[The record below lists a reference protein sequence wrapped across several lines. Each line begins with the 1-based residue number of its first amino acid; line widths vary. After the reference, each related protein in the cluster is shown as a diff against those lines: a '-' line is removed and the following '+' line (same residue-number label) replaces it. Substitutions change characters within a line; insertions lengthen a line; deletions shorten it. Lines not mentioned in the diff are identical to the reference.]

1 MDTSKLEIGKVF
13 KNYKELCEAVNE
25 KIRTGKSKQLQLKD
39 WERHFTYDRDKYKF
53 IITKIYDTPMTKEDG
68 RKLSKNTVP
77 YMNEMEM
84 LILDLLAQSEN
95 GGAIS
100 LSKNKL
106 LHSLKIINDN
116 YKFYNRKRLKLSEIT
131 NINISNID
139 EFYTTTSDSFK
150 SQLETALRRLANQ
163 SLIFWSYS
171 VTVCHAIPEVEYTEN
186 GEVKMKKKTII
197 NDNGDYEIELQVSE
211 VKGKLDFRE
220 ATNKEIKIILGIER
234 DLLDQYK
241 CNSISEVFK
250 KGKIKEFYN
259 KVNDELFERLNI
271 LYYYNSYKIIF
282 NSDNVKKKL
291 SDLVLNETKKELTQ
305 TELNIKVRDRIE
317 QNANDRHSKAT
328 FQLALGDN
336 LQGKALMRSEDDYID
351 NTKQLNEILIKRNS
365 KFVTYSSPSKLTL
378 GESKVKT
385 NVINNEIDGYVES
398 MLPF

>member
-1 MDTSKLEIGKVF
+1 MDTSKLEVGNVF

-25 KIRTGKSKQLQLKD
+25 TTRTGKSKQLQLKD
-39 WERHFTYDRDKYKF
+39 WERYFTYDRDKYKF
-53 IITKIYDTPMTKEDG
+53 IITKIYNTPIAKEDG

-77 YMNEMEM
+77 YMDELEM
-84 LILDLLAQSEN
+84 LILDLLAQSDN

-197 NDNGDYEIELQVSE
+197 NDNGDYEVELQVSE

-241 CNSISEVFK
+241 CNSISDLFK
-250 KGKIKEFYN
+250 KGKIREFYN
-259 KVNDELFERLNI
+259 KINDILFERLNI

-291 SDLVLNETKKELTQ
+291 SDLVLNETRKELTQ

-336 LQGKALMRSEDDYID
+336 LQGKELMRSKDDYID
-351 NTKQLNEILIKRNS
+351 NTKQLNDMLIKRNA

-385 NVINNEIDGYVES
+385 NEINNGVSDYIDS

>member
-1 MDTSKLEIGKVF
+1 MNIEKLEVGTIC
-13 KNYKELCEAVNE
+13 KNYKELCNLLGEPI
-25 KIRTGKSKQLQLKD
+25 KSGKSKEYQVKN
-39 WERHFTYDRDKYKF
+39 WERYFKYDRDKYKF
-53 IITKIYDTPMTKEDG
+53 IITEIYDTPMIKEDG

-77 YMNEMEM
+77 YMDEMET
-84 LILDLLAQSEN
+84 LILDLLAQSDN

-150 SQLETALRRLANQ
+150 SQLETALRRLSNQ

-197 NDNGDYEIELQVSE
+197 NDNGDYEVELQVSE

-234 DLLDQYK
+234 DLLDQYN
-241 CNSISEVFK
+241 CNSISELFK
-250 KGKIKEFYN
+250 KGKIREFYN
-259 KVNDELFERLNI
+259 KINDILFERLNI

-282 NSDNVKKKL
+282 NRDNVKKKL
-291 SDLVLNETKKELTQ
+291 SDLILNETRKDLTQ

-317 QNANDRHSKAT
+317 QNANDRYSKAT
-328 FQLALGDN
+328 FQSALGND
-336 LQGKALMRSEDDYID
+336 LKGKELMRSKDDYID
-351 NTKQLNEILIKRNS
+351 NTKELNEILIKRNAKFATIHSLS
-365 KFVTYSSPSKLTL
+365 KITL
-378 GESKVKT
+378 GESKVET
-385 NVINNEIDGYVES
+385 FNNEIDEYVES
-398 MLPF
+398 QLPF